1 LNKFNSSQ
9 KGSFILFALSLFI
22 YFNLGLLAVMTAAS
36 LYRQYVFLK
45 YQDLQNHARCLSG
58 LFIAPL
64 YGSQLIENT
73 APISLL
79 IDGNFVFLSKKQ
91 GDVISYTE
99 NGKSKYYLMG
109 TYEKDVLVHVFQ

>member
-1 LNKFNSSQ
+1 MVNASQ

-22 YFNLGLLAVMTAAS
+22 YFNLGLLAVMTVAS

-58 LFIAPL
+58 LFIAPF
-64 YGSQLIENT
+64 YGSQLIEN
-73 APISLL
+73 ASPISLL